1 MLILRLL
8 FSEVSDLG
16 SIFINALQKLLIGVI
31 RFPAYIGAEHF
42 CGKHSCNIGIIEF
55 TAVTSGSQYH
65 IRELGCFA
73 GRFVCQKDNG
83 SPLLMYH
90 LRSEIHQ
97 PGIPGVGDKN
107 SRLTCFQ
114 ITGKIKHVLSMT
126 SVIIYVRKCLSEDRD
141 HHSRQA
147 PWRPDLHG
155 LMQYRR

>member
-1 MLILRLL
+1 MLILRFL

-65 IRELGCFA
+65 IRELGCFT

-97 PGIPGVGDKN
+97 PGIPGIGDKN
-107 SRLTCFQ
+107 RRIAFPQ
-114 ITGKIKHVLSMT
+114 VAGKVKHVLPVA
-126 SVIIYVRKCLSEDRD
+126 SVIVYVGKRLPQDRIQKFP
-141 HHSRQA
+141 HTGRSS
-147 PWRPDLHG
+147 
-155 LMQYRR
+155 